1 MDVPPELDT
10 PAKPIHKRGQRVLE
24 NGTLETDKAERVRL
38 RIELA
43 EFNNAARVLRKQAK
57 AIAIEAGLRV
67 HAELTGLMPPRKP
80 QGEDEHKVEGYG
92 PGWHVPKEQRPE
104 DIVRPEDVMIL

>member
-1 MDVPPELDT
+1 
-10 PAKPIHKRGQRVLE
+10 
-24 NGTLETDKAERVRL
+24 
-38 RIELA
+38 
-43 EFNNAARVLRKQAK
+43 
-57 AIAIEAGLRV
+57 
-67 HAELTGLMPPRKP
+67 MPPRKP